1 MAVPT
6 NTVQRV
12 SRVGVRED
20 LHEKISI
27 LANEDFPFMSNVGT
41 GTAKNTNFDWQTDE
55 LAAPDPDN
63 AVIDGDDAVI
73 DPYPATT
80 RLSNYVQTM
89 DKAISLSHITQQVN
103 HAGKHVSRGAA
114 RAKKYRELKR
124 DMEMRLCGN
133 YAAVPPEAGTAHKTA
148 GAVAFMRANT
158 SRGVGGADATLSGG
172 TSGYITAPAVNG
184 TDRVMTEAQLQEVH
198 RKARENGGKPDLLI
212 LSPALKQTF
221 STFKG
226 NAENRNQVPSSKMG
240 SIIGGMELY
249 VGDFGTIAAVD
260 SIYTTGRDA
269 LLIDRECFS
278 VQYLQKFKNDPL
290 AKTGHQDKEMVSVT
304 FGLKCENDKASGVIA
319 DIIPAA

>member
-1 MAVPT
+1 MAVPA

-12 SRVGVRED
+12 SRTGVRED
-20 LHEKISI
+20 LHDKISI
-27 LANEDFPFMSNVGT
+27 LANEDFPFMSNIGT
-41 GTAKNTNFDWQTDE
+41 GKASNTNFDWQTDE
-55 LAAPDPDN
+55 LAAPDGDN

-73 DPYPATT
+73 DAYPATT

-103 HAGKHVSRGAA
+103 HAGKHTSKGAA

-124 DMEMRLCGN
+124 DMETRLCGN
-133 YAAVPPEAGTAHKTA
+133 YEAVPPAAGTAHKTA

-158 SRGVGGADATLSGG
+158 SRGAGGANGTLSGT
-172 TSGYITAPAVNG
+172 TSGYVDAAATDG
-184 TDRVMTEAQLQEVH
+184 TLRNLTEALLKDVH
-198 RKARENGGKPDLLI
+198 RQCRENGGKPDLLI

-221 STFKG
+221 STFSGVADQRKM
-226 NAENRNQVPSSKMG
+226 AEGAKPG
-240 SIIGGMELY
+240 TIIGAMDLY

-269 LLIDRECFS
+269 LLIDRECWS
-278 VQYLQKFKNDPL
+278 IQYLQQFKNDAL

-319 DIIPAA
+319 DVQAA